1 MKEVDRVTVNQPRR
15 PCELCSLFPDR
26 KGHANSHVL
35 ATCFANP
42 LNKQCKPGVARMRMQ
57 ALKETDFKDQTPEW
71 VK

>member
-1 MKEVDRVTVNQPRR
+1 MQESDRVVVNQPRR

-26 KGHANSHVL
+26 KGHANGHVL

-42 LNKQCKPGVARMRMQ
+42 LNKQFKPGVARMRMQ
-57 ALKETDFKDQTPEW
+57 ALKEMNFKDQMPEW